1 MFRLEKGWG
10 ASGSRIP
17 GRKKKA
23 IDYVTHFEK
32 VYQENIKQGRSL
44 SEIQKKKERKKKAK
58 LMSASTKRK
67 SSTT

>member
-44 SEIQKKKERKKKAK
+44 SEIQKKKRKKKAK